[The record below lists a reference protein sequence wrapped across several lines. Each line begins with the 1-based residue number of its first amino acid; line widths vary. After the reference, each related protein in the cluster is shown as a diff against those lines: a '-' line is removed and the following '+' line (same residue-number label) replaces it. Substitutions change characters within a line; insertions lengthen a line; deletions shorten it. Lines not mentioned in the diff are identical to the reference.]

1 MAIDK
6 KALLKY
12 ILSALVAGVLLYFS
26 FRGVKWS
33 DFIAA
38 LRSCRPGWLLVA
50 MFSGVLSF
58 FVRAL
63 RWKQIVSPIDS
74 GVRIRDTFNAVNIS
88 YLVNLALPRVGE
100 LVRCGYLARH
110 CRSAGYDKI
119 LGTVVLERLWDVLMM
134 FILVI
139 VLAWAMW
146 DRFGSFF
153 VEKMLSPFSARLN
166 LGLGGI
172 VLILVL
178 LCGFVLWGIFA
189 LRNKWKPA
197 GLVWGF
203 VKGLGQGVV
212 SCFRMERWW
221 LFLLYSLAIWALY
234 WLMSLSVLYSVQGMD
249 VASTLADGMADNPG
263 GLAGVA
269 GGMAGATGGLA
280 GAVAAL
286 ASLGASDAL
295 FLMLVGSLSS
305 LVPVPG
311 GFGAFHYIVAL
322 ALSTVYGIPFGVGI
336 IFATLSHE
344 SQTLTMIICGT
355 ASYIDE
361 TLRRKAV

>member
-1 MAIDK
+1 MKIDK
-6 KALLKY
+6 SQLLKY
-12 ILSALVAGVLLYFS
+12 VLSVLVAGILLYFS
-26 FRGVKWS
+26 FRGLKWS
-33 DFIAA
+33 DFIEAV
-38 LRSCRPGWLLVA
+38 RSCRPGWLLLA

-58 FVRAL
+58 LVRAL
-63 RWKQIVSPIDS
+63 RWKQIVSPVDGS
-74 GVRIRDTFNAVNIS
+74 VRLRDTFNAVNIS

-110 CRSAGYDKI
+110 CRGAGYDRL

-134 FILVI
+134 FILVL

-153 VEKMLSPFSARLN
+153 VEKMLEPFSARLN

-172 VLILVL
+172 VLILAL
-178 LCGFVLWGIFA
+178 LGGLVLWGIFA

-197 GLVWGF
+197 NLVWGF
-203 VKGLGQGVV
+203 VKGLWQGVV
-212 SCFRMERWW
+212 SCFRMEKWW

-249 VASTLADGMADNPG
+249 VAGTSALADGMAD
-263 GLAGVA
+263 AA
-269 GGMAGATGGLA
+269 GGLA

-344 SQTLTMIICGT
+344 SQTLTMILCGT
-355 ASYIDE
+355 ASYIAE
-361 TLRRKAV
+361 TVRGKAA

>member
-1 MAIDK
+1 MTSDK
-6 KALLKY
+6 KALWKY

-26 FRGVKWS
+26 FRGVKWA
-33 DFIAA
+33 DFLAA
-38 LRSCRPGWLLVA
+38 VRSCRPGWLLLA

-110 CRSAGYDKI
+110 CPGAGYDKL

-134 FILVI
+134 FILVL

-153 VEKMLSPFSARLN
+153 VEKMLNPFSARLN

-172 VLILVL
+172 VLILAVF
-178 LCGFVLWGIFA
+178 CGLVLWGIFA
-189 LRNKWKPA
+189 LRNRWKPA

-221 LFLLYSLAIWALY
+221 LFLLYSLALWGLY
-234 WLMSLSVLYSVQGMD
+234 WLMSLSVLYSVQGM
-249 VASTLADGMADNPG
+249 
-263 GLAGVA
+263 GVA
-269 GGMAGATGGLA
+269 GTAALESGLADAAGGLAGATGGLA
-280 GAVAAL
+280 DAVAAL
-286 ASLGASDAL
+286 ASLGATDAL
-295 FLMLVGSLSS
+295 FLMLAGSLSS

-311 GFGAFHYIVAL
+311 GFGAFHYIVAI

-344 SQTLTMIICGT
+344 SQTLTMIVCGT

-361 TLRRKAV
+361 TLRRKTV